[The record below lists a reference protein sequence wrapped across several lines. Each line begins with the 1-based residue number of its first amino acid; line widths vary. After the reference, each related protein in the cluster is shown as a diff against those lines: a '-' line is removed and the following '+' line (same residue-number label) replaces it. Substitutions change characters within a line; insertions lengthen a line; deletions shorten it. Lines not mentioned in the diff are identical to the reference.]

1 MIQRT
6 IEVVQ
11 IGGVWAI
18 RDHLGLISFP
28 YRTKHAAEKAAGKG
42 AESA

>member
-6 IEVVQ
+6 IEVVK
-11 IGGVWAI
+11 IGKVWAI

-28 YRTKHAAEKAAGKG
+28 YRTERAANKAAGK
-42 AESA
+42 